1 MKGTYGFMKR
11 PSEGERNDAI
21 ASGGGERPAKH
32 IGKAISILGDAPDTH
47 MDRSVLAARLDISPD
62 YLGKIFKELT
72 GTTLREFENSL
83 RVEAARELLGTTE
96 LPLPTIARRAGFGSL
111 RTFFR
116 VFRHHTGLTP
126 ARFRD
131 NRRQCHL
138 QTSYNGT
145 TS

>member
-1 MKGTYGFMKR
+1 MKR
-11 PSEGERNDAI
+11 PSERERNNAI
-21 ASGGGERPAKH
+21 ASGGGARPAKH

-47 MDRSVLAARLDISPD
+47 MDRCVLADRLDISPD

-116 VFRHHTGLTP
+116 VFRHYAGLTP

-131 NRRQCHL
+131 NWRQCHL
-138 QTSYNGT
+138 QTSSNGT